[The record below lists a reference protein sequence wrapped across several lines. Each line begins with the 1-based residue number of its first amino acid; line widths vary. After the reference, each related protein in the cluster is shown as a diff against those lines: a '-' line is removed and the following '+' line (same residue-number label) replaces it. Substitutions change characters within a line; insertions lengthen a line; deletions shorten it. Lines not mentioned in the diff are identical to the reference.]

1 MALLLVLA
9 TISFAGGGVGAYL
22 GAPEQDDSV
31 VSFLRER
38 TTWHPMC
45 LYTFDDPGIGSSVT
59 VANRVPGGA
68 CPFEALQPDNE
79 LVTSLNAAP
88 SFWQLGVHLS
98 EDPNNDTKRVQ
109 LSSISSVSA
118 REFFTMAAVRNES
131 VSESGVTFE
140 MVIRPR
146 AKTNQSMTLFSVAN
160 EYNNCVD
167 PGFRLDLN
175 EHRVLA
181 LIYFIPVLAEGGDAG
196 VEACYEQRLFSVDTS
211 AACQLPPV
219 LDSVERTPAVQITV
233 TLDPSSEKGLWKTD
247 FYMSY
252 TDVDTIQKVDC
263 AVHDEQ
269 HPPSTQVLNKLIEGR
284 YRLYLGNNP
293 RNVIS
298 PRKRK
303 RLAPLREFQFLGNS
317 SGLNATERL
326 RAMLKQKL
334 MSISGPR
341 LPKAMRIFGDNSLSL
356 HILGVT
362 FPPLNEDTPLAYLR
376 SKIADFKEQYGGKI
390 VDYLVNLVQ
399 QKASKSVVV
408 QRSPVPT
415 SLSEDFLTPSSQG
428 SHEGNAFSRVAL
440 YQGTGGATFDL
451 FHFAIYRRAVSEQ
464 QVNSIT
470 RQRLLPSR
478 QFPSKQQTV
487 RIPEDSLV
495 LLNLTMLHG
504 VFHDLR
510 LELRELPEFGQLLLF
525 PNQTAVTRMNIHAFQ
540 SLPLEYQRSIFFRPE
555 PDQNNENLPL
565 PNPVAFSRR
574 LQPYATVRIGVVDS
588 LAGRMVNK
596 STEARIDI
604 FVDAVNDA
612 PRPRNSELRISV
624 WRGVPVT
631 LELKGDDIDGAPD
644 ALSNTEASDA
654 REFLSSFTY
663 TNAST
668 ASSSHQLL
676 KIVRMPKFGKLF
688 DCNKTCDATNYAEGL
703 DLEIVRVYRNNTD
716 TDIATHSTNLMYL
729 YHGWGQDNL
738 KQDGAGA
745 VVDELW
751 YRLSDEDPGVFSDV
765 GIIRFVLAGGAIEP
779 VDNNTLTNIRLD
791 EDSLQLINLGM
802 LDPLA
807 SFFTSRTRFKLTTP
821 PSRGSLFQVNDFN
834 RRVAAGENTGRAA
847 KNTSR
852 GCIGAR
858 IKTAGAIVSDLLGR
872 VVYAPKLNY
881 FNMDPRDSFA
891 RHYDVEYF
899 EYQVLETPT
908 SNSSL
913 MVHEKSPAALFS
925 NGSMS
930 RRVRLEI
937 VNVPDDLV
945 VLPPFVLI
953 ANSSSGGTV
962 PAPVAFEDPDGTFSD
977 LLYQVNLEATDGMSK
992 FELGVVITD
1001 DDVMAG
1007 CPYERPCVLIW
1018 STNGTH
1024 LNSSSNSTRDSELK
1038 YHITS
1043 QLYDPS
1049 HIQVTGTK
1057 PALSKALSQLVFR
1070 DLSGISPN
1078 IAHSAEFKLWIKR
1091 TGAGEEIKHTTQ
1103 EITATFTITF
1113 PGGVSSETFS
1123 DENLVS
1129 ALNSQLERYISTLLF
1144 MLAGWLVL
1152 SNSSCILFG
1161 FFCCCCSR
1169 ARKKR
1174 RRKFDQQQRHFREQV
1189 AQNDYEYSVLLMSL
1203 ADMVLQPDLL
1213 VSVSLLETC
1222 VSSVGSMNESEILM
1236 QAFILR
1242 SLLSLLESERQG
1254 TRFVFKLMAIEYAKG
1269 WPNMKGNEL
1278 IFQRQEFLTRHSAA
1292 SMALGSFCRLIGNQ
1306 WMAELLMAVGDTRTF
1321 CSVNSIT
1328 ELDALVDSLAK
1339 RIEALPAEIIILC
1352 RACAKLFLKNGDK
1365 HTPEMGM
1372 DAVHLVFFN
1381 HFLGPALLYPRE
1393 CVFELHPSTE
1403 QEKTMRFLAYQISE
1417 FPYQWRTHGKTGD
1430 FRSRSTST
1438 DSLLDTFS
1446 TEFAK
1451 VAACQRKYEEL
1462 METISWS
1469 STVASAYDPSEP
1481 SREVNCELMG
1491 MCLMNIHS
1499 LLDSYFPEFEQR
1511 LQQTQN
1517 SMNCEQVAAVI
1528 TRMTR
1533 LLKALSVPL
1542 ASIDEL
1548 IECARPELLQ
1558 DPLLWND
1565 FSFLEWHRRAE
1576 TQRVRRRPTH
1586 CIGGE
1591 NPHSLLA
1598 EQFDDDSDC
1607 ILEQED
1613 ESPHDA
1619 DWLNTFDSDSRL

>member
-219 LDSVERTPAVQITV
+219 LDPVERTPAVQITV

-376 SKIADFKEQYGGKI
+376 SKIADFKEQYG
-390 VDYLVNLVQ
+390 
-399 QKASKSVVV
+399 
-408 QRSPVPT
+408 
-415 SLSEDFLTPSSQG
+415 
-428 SHEGNAFSRVAL
+428 
-440 YQGTGGATFDL
+440 
-451 FHFAIYRRAVSEQ
+451 
-464 QVNSIT
+464 
-470 RQRLLPSR
+470 
-478 QFPSKQQTV
+478 
-487 RIPEDSLV
+487 
-495 LLNLTMLHG
+495 
-504 VFHDLR
+504 
-510 LELRELPEFGQLLLF
+510 
-525 PNQTAVTRMNIHAFQ
+525 
-540 SLPLEYQRSIFFRPE
+540 
-555 PDQNNENLPL
+555 
-565 PNPVAFSRR
+565 
-574 LQPYATVRIGVVDS
+574 
-588 LAGRMVNK
+588 
-596 STEARIDI
+596 
-604 FVDAVNDA
+604 
-612 PRPRNSELRISV
+612 
-624 WRGVPVT
+624 
-631 LELKGDDIDGAPD
+631 
-644 ALSNTEASDA
+644 
-654 REFLSSFTY
+654 
-663 TNAST
+663 
-668 ASSSHQLL
+668 
-676 KIVRMPKFGKLF
+676 
-688 DCNKTCDATNYAEGL
+688 
-703 DLEIVRVYRNNTD
+703 
-716 TDIATHSTNLMYL
+716 
-729 YHGWGQDNL
+729 
-738 KQDGAGA
+738 
-745 VVDELW
+745 
-751 YRLSDEDPGVFSDV
+751 
-765 GIIRFVLAGGAIEP
+765 
-779 VDNNTLTNIRLD
+779 
-791 EDSLQLINLGM
+791 
-802 LDPLA
+802 
-807 SFFTSRTRFKLTTP
+807 
-821 PSRGSLFQVNDFN
+821 
-834 RRVAAGENTGRAA
+834 
-847 KNTSR
+847 
-852 GCIGAR
+852 
-858 IKTAGAIVSDLLGR
+858 
-872 VVYAPKLNY
+872 
-881 FNMDPRDSFA
+881 
-891 RHYDVEYF
+891 
-899 EYQVLETPT
+899 
-908 SNSSL
+908 
-913 MVHEKSPAALFS
+913 
-925 NGSMS
+925 
-930 RRVRLEI
+930 
-937 VNVPDDLV
+937 
-945 VLPPFVLI
+945 
-953 ANSSSGGTV
+953 
-962 PAPVAFEDPDGTFSD
+962 
-977 LLYQVNLEATDGMSK
+977 
-992 FELGVVITD
+992 
-1001 DDVMAG
+1001 
-1007 CPYERPCVLIW
+1007 
-1018 STNGTH
+1018 
-1024 LNSSSNSTRDSELK
+1024 
-1038 YHITS
+1038 
-1043 QLYDPS
+1043 
-1049 HIQVTGTK
+1049 
-1057 PALSKALSQLVFR
+1057 
-1070 DLSGISPN
+1070 
-1078 IAHSAEFKLWIKR
+1078 
-1091 TGAGEEIKHTTQ
+1091 
-1103 EITATFTITF
+1103 
-1113 PGGVSSETFS
+1113 
-1123 DENLVS
+1123 
-1129 ALNSQLERYISTLLF
+1129 
-1144 MLAGWLVL
+1144 
-1152 SNSSCILFG
+1152 
-1161 FFCCCCSR
+1161 
-1169 ARKKR
+1169 
-1174 RRKFDQQQRHFREQV
+1174 
-1189 AQNDYEYSVLLMSL
+1189 
-1203 ADMVLQPDLL
+1203 
-1213 VSVSLLETC
+1213 
-1222 VSSVGSMNESEILM
+1222 
-1236 QAFILR
+1236 
-1242 SLLSLLESERQG
+1242 
-1254 TRFVFKLMAIEYAKG
+1254 
-1269 WPNMKGNEL
+1269 
-1278 IFQRQEFLTRHSAA
+1278 
-1292 SMALGSFCRLIGNQ
+1292 
-1306 WMAELLMAVGDTRTF
+1306 
-1321 CSVNSIT
+1321 
-1328 ELDALVDSLAK
+1328 
-1339 RIEALPAEIIILC
+1339 
-1352 RACAKLFLKNGDK
+1352 
-1365 HTPEMGM
+1365 
-1372 DAVHLVFFN
+1372 
-1381 HFLGPALLYPRE
+1381 
-1393 CVFELHPSTE
+1393 
-1403 QEKTMRFLAYQISE
+1403 
-1417 FPYQWRTHGKTGD
+1417 
-1430 FRSRSTST
+1430 
-1438 DSLLDTFS
+1438 
-1446 TEFAK
+1446 EFAK